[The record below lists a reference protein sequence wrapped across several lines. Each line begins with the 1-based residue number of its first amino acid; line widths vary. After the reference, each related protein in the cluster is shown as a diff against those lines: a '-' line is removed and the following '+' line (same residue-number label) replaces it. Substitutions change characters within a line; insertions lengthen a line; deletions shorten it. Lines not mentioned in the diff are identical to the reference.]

1 VHKMD
6 RLILRREP
14 IQLDRELER
23 IRCPALLIKA
33 ALSPVLSGSFARTM
47 AARMAQG
54 RMVQLENSNH
64 HALIDNPSGL
74 VAIMAPFLASTLDGT
89 A

>member
-1 VHKMD
+1 
-6 RLILRREP
+6 
-14 IQLDRELER
+14 
-23 IRCPALLIKA
+23 
-33 ALSPVLSGSFARTM
+33 VLSGSFARTM